1 MFAPLLDISRV
12 QPFKSISVCG
22 NSWNRQNL
30 KSLSIPMKMVSVGS
44 AKVANTLFLQVTRHF
59 LPFNL
64 QIKVTFS
71 YSFAF
76 QTSTIPVYER
86 MWAFMSSA
94 EPSVFVA
101 GNEEGVRR
109 VRESENYAFLAGI
122 AS

>member
-1 MFAPLLDISRV
+1 
-12 QPFKSISVCG
+12 
-22 NSWNRQNL
+22 
-30 KSLSIPMKMVSVGS
+30 MKKVSNGS

-59 LPFNL
+59 LPFNQ
-64 QIKVTFS
+64 QIKVAFS

-101 GNEEGVRR
+101 SNEEGVRR